1 MVVVRNAL
9 TATSLAL
16 LSLLTLA
23 PVQTQAAPY
32 GVVVQPGQPGYGEVR
47 PGQPGYGQIRPG
59 QPGYGQGRPGQPVYE
74 QGRPV
79 YIPAPP
85 PPRREATPRAR
96 RGQVWVQ
103 GHWEWSGRRHVWAPG
118 YWMQARPGH
127 QYRQHQWVQRNG
139 QWQMRGGGWDR
150 DRDGVPNR
158 YDRRPD
164 NPYRN

>member
-23 PVQTQAAPY
+23 PVQAQAAPY
-32 GVVVQPGQPGYGEVR
+32 GVVVQPGQPGYG
-47 PGQPGYGQIRPG
+47 QIRPG
-59 QPGYGQGRPGQPVYE
+59 QPGQPGYAQGRPGQPVYE